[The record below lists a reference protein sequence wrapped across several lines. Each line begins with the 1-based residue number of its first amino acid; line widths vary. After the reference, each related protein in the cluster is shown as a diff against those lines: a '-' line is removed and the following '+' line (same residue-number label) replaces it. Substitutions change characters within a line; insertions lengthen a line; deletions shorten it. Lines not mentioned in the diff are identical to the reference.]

1 MERQMAV
8 ASGEMYPSGGI
19 LTRQRVTRC
28 VVDESSLGSPGNDIN
43 EMPSKRKNRRS
54 GADPPK
60 NESGIPSYV
69 NVFR

>member
-1 MERQMAV
+1 MERQMAI

-28 VVDESSLGSPGNDIN
+28 VVDKSSLGSPGN

-54 GADPPK
+54 GADPPRM
-60 NESGIPSYV
+60 NQEYLRTSRI
-69 NVFR
+69 